1 MKKSTK
7 ILLYGSIISTLY
19 IILCIFIQKDA
30 FISRAENLIS
40 ENRIEKSK
48 IDNTQNSNLPSKEIE
63 TIEEINPPQKDN
75 TNQDRKDNLIDTN
88 ITISTD
94 IEDKNLEQNITKS
107 DTNSSNNITTDI
119 EQNNI
124 EDDIEIAQ
132 NKITE
137 ILKKKKI
144 NFYRNRAKLTP
155 QSKRTLKEII
165 AIIKDIPNIK
175 IDVRG
180 YTDAS
185 GKKSVNKWISEA
197 RAKSVKLYL
206 GSHGINP
213 DIIDYK
219 GLGEDNLLYKN
230 KPYSHL
236 NRRVEIEIK
245 RR

>member
-7 ILLYGSIISTLY
+7 ILLYGSIISILY
-19 IILCIFIQKDA
+19 IIICVFIQKEE
-30 FISRAENLIS
+30 FINKSENLIS
-40 ENRIEKSK
+40 T
-48 IDNTQNSNLPSKEIE
+48 IDNTPNSHSSKEIE
-63 TIEEINPPQKDN
+63 SVEEIKPSEVEKNSSVQ
-75 TNQDRKDNLIDTN
+75 
-88 ITISTD
+88 
-94 IEDKNLEQNITKS
+94 IEDKNLIDENITDIEDTNIEKNITKS
-107 DTNSSNNITTDI
+107 DTNSSKNITIDNNIKQDNTKD
-119 EQNNI
+119 NI
-124 EDDIEIAQ
+124 EVAQ
-132 NKITE
+132 DKIVE
-137 ILKKKKI
+137 ILKEQKI

-155 QSKRTLKEII
+155 QSKRTLKEVI

-213 DIIDYK
+213 EIIDYK
-219 GLGEDNLLYKN
+219 GFGEDDLLYKD
-230 KPYSHL
+230 KPYSPL

>member
-7 ILLYGSIISTLY
+7 ILLYGSIVSILY
-19 IILCIFIQKDA
+19 IIICVFIQKEE
-30 FISRAENLIS
+30 FINKSEILIS
-40 ENRIEKSK
+40 T
-48 IDNTQNSNLPSKEIE
+48 IDNTSNGNISKEIE
-63 TIEEINPPQKDN
+63 SVEEIKPFEVEINSSIQIEDK
-75 TNQDRKDNLIDTN
+75 N
-88 ITISTD
+88 ITD
-94 IEDKNLEQNITKS
+94 IEDRNIEKNITKS
-107 DTNSSNNITTDI
+107 DTNSSKNITIDNNIKQDNTED
-119 EQNNI
+119 NI
-124 EDDIEIAQ
+124 EVAQ
-132 NKITE
+132 DKIVE
-137 ILKKKKI
+137 ILKEQKI

-155 QSKRTLKEII
+155 QSKRTLKEVI

-185 GKKSVNKWISEA
+185 GKKAVNKWISKA

-213 DIIDYK
+213 DIIDYE
-219 GLGEDNLLYKN
+219 GFGEDDLLYKD
-230 KPYSHL
+230 KPYSPL

>member
-7 ILLYGSIISTLY
+7 ILLYGSIISILY
-19 IILCIFIQKDA
+19 IIICVFIQKEE
-30 FISRAENLIS
+30 FINKSENLIS
-40 ENRIEKSK
+40 T
-48 IDNTQNSNLPSKEIE
+48 IDNTPNSHSSKEIE
-63 TIEEINPPQKDN
+63 SVEEIKPSEVEKNSSVQ
-75 TNQDRKDNLIDTN
+75 
-88 ITISTD
+88 
-94 IEDKNLEQNITKS
+94 IEDKNLIDENITDIEDTNIEKNITKS
-107 DTNSSNNITTDI
+107 DTNSSKNITIDNNIKQDNTKD
-119 EQNNI
+119 NI
-124 EDDIEIAQ
+124 EVAQ
-132 NKITE
+132 DKIVE
-137 ILKKKKI
+137 ILKEQKI

-155 QSKRTLKEII
+155 QSKRTLKEVI

-185 GKKSVNKWISEA
+185 GKKAVNKWISKA

-213 DIIDYK
+213 EIIDYK
-219 GLGEDNLLYKN
+219 GFGEDDLLYKD
-230 KPYSHL
+230 KPYSPL

>member
-7 ILLYGSIISTLY
+7 ILLYGSIISILY
-19 IILCIFIQKDA
+19 IVICVFIQKDE
-30 FISRAENLIS
+30 FINKAETLVS
-40 ENRIEKSK
+40 YNRVDTNNS
-48 IDNTQNSNLPSKEIE
+48 QNSNPYKEIDS
-63 TIEEINPPQKDN
+63 IEEINPSKVERDN
-75 TNQDRKDNLIDTN
+75 SIQIEDKNSIDKN
-88 ITISTD
+88 ITTD
-94 IEDKNLEQNITKS
+94 IEDKNIEKNITIS
-107 DTNSSNNITTDI
+107 DTNSSKNIVIDRDI
-119 EQNNI
+119 EENSI
-124 EDDIEIAQ
+124 KDDIEIAQ
-132 NKITE
+132 NRIVE
-137 ILKKKKI
+137 ILKEKKI

-155 QSKRTLKEII
+155 QSKRVLREII
-165 AIIKDIPNIK
+165 SIIKDIPNIK

-206 GSHGINP
+206 GSHGISP

-219 GLGEDNLLYKN
+219 GFGEDNLLYKD
-230 KPYSHL
+230 KPYSPL

>member
-7 ILLYGSIISTLY
+7 ILLYGSIVSILY
-19 IILCIFIQKDA
+19 VILCIFIQKEK
-30 FISRAENLIS
+30 FVNKS
-40 ENRIEKSK
+40 ENFTINNR
-48 IDNTQNSNLPSKEIE
+48 DNTQNSNPSKEIKS
-63 TIEEINPPQKDN
+63 IKEIKSPKPKVEKDN
-75 TNQDRKDNLIDTN
+75 SLQEDNNLIDKN
-88 ITISTD
+88 ITSITD
-94 IEDKNLEQNITKS
+94 IEDKNIEKNITKS
-107 DTNSSNNITTDI
+107 DTNSSKNITTDI
-119 EQNNI
+119 EQNNNIKI
-124 EDDIEIAQ
+124 ENDIEIAQ
-132 NKITE
+132 NKIEE
-137 ILKKKKI
+137 ILKEKKI

-185 GKKSVNKWISEA
+185 GRKSVNKWISEA

-213 DIIDYK
+213 DIIEYK
-219 GLGEDNLLYKN
+219 GLGEEDLLYKD